1 MAVTSIPF
9 SFPSLP
15 SVRAVFTTA
24 ASGPEKGNI
33 AYNVAKDPEAV
44 LANRQSLRDRLG
56 FSSWHSL
63 RQVHGTDMAFEPEPV
78 ALVERSSLEADGL
91 ATSVA
96 GQALVIKTADCQP
109 ILIAHE
115 SGKYVAALHVGW
127 RGNVLEFPQKAVAS
141 FCERYGLAPEELLAV
156 RGPSMGPGESE
167 FTNFEMEFGDRFR
180 DFFDPATQTVNLWRL
195 TVAQLRQAGLRRE
208 RIFSLDLCTVSLPEF
223 HSYRRDKANSG
234 RQASLIW
241 IR

>member
-9 SFPSLP
+9 SFPGLP
-15 SVRAVFTTA
+15 GVCAVFTTA

-33 AYNVAKDPEAV
+33 AYTVTKDPEAV
-44 LANRQSLRDRLG
+44 LANRLSLKDQLG

-63 RQVHGTDMAFEPEPV
+63 KQVHGTGMAFEPAAV
-78 ALVERSSLEADGL
+78 AMDERSSLEADGS
-91 ATSVA
+91 ATSAA

-109 ILIAHE
+109 ILMAHE

-127 RGNVLEFPQKAVAS
+127 RGNVLEFPQKAVAA
-141 FCERYGLAPEELLAV
+141 FCERYGVAPEELLAV

-180 DFFDPATQTVNLWRL
+180 DFFDPATRTVNLWRL
-195 TVAQLRQAGLRRE
+195 TVAQLRQAGLLRE
-208 RIFSLDLCTVSLPEF
+208 RIFSLDLCTVSLAEF

>member
-1 MAVTSIPF
+1 MAVTTIQF
-9 SFPSLP
+9 SFPGLAG
-15 SVRAVFTTA
+15 VCAVFTTA
-24 ASGPEKGNI
+24 ASGPEKGNL
-33 AYNVAKDPEAV
+33 AYNVSKDPEAV
-44 LANRQSLRDRLG
+44 LANRLSLKDQLG
-56 FSSWHSL
+56 FTSWHSL
-63 RQVHGTDMAFEPEPV
+63 KQVHGTDMAFEPASV
-78 ALVERSSLEADGL
+78 ALEERSSQEADGS
-91 ATSVA
+91 ATSVP

-127 RGNVLEFPQKAVAS
+127 RGNVLEFPQKGVTA
-141 FCERYGLAPEELLAV
+141 FCEGYGVSPEELLAV

-223 HSYRRDKANSG
+223 HSYRRDKADSG

-241 IR
+241 MR